1 MQQSFTPTVPEV
13 LPASAMI
20 AGLAIF
26 LILCTGLVLNIRFL
40 LRIRARGIPFPRYAG
55 RLLRRPWYWQDALW
69 LALVMAVFICSLAL
83 IGQLLEHFAVDIPT
97 PVARTVIILQNLITQ
112 GLALGLVVYLCRR
125 NDAGLAASLGGP
137 PAPLRSRVRQAFLFY
152 VAAMPLIAAAA
163 LLSNALVAITGIPL
177 QPQPILGGFIDVT
190 APFWFKGWLIAT
202 ATIVAPVVEEVI
214 FRGVFFP
221 AIARQRGIPAAIVSV
236 SMLFAVIHGHLPAI
250 LPLFVV
256 GTFLS
261 ASYLYTGSLLVP
273 ILMHSI
279 FNTVNVAA
287 ILLSGITLN
296 PV

>member
-1 MQQSFTPTVPEV
+1 MPEV
-13 LPASAMI
+13 IPASAMI

-26 LILCTGLVLNIRFL
+26 TILCAGLVLNIRFL
-40 LRIRARGIPFPRYAG
+40 LRIRARGIPFPRHAG

-69 LALVMAVFICSLAL
+69 LALVMAVFIGTLAL
-83 IGQLLEHFAVDIPT
+83 IGQILDHFAVDIPT
-97 PVARTVIILQNLITQ
+97 PVARVVIILQNLITQ
-112 GLALGLVVYLCRR
+112 GLALGLVIHLCRR
-125 NDAGLAASLGGP
+125 NGAGLATSLGGP
-137 PAPLRSRVRQAFLFY
+137 RAPLRSRVRQAFLFY

-163 LLSNALVAITGIPL
+163 LLSNALVAISGIPP

-190 APFWFKGWLIAT
+190 APLWFKGWLIAT

-221 AIARQRGIPAAIVSV
+221 AIARQRGIPAAIVTV

-296 PV
+296 PT